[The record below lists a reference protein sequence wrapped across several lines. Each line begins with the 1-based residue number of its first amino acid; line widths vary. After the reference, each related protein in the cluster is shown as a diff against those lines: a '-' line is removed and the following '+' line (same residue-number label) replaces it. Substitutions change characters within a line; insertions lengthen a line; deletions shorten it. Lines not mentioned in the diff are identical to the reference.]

1 MKKTLSML
9 LAILMIMCMSVMA
22 FAANANDTSFTS
34 EWTDA
39 ADDAWAT
46 TDDSANAANV
56 DVGIKDGVAA
66 LVITG
71 NASAT
76 SGHNVGAWYANQIG
90 NASPRIT
97 EFDFSVNEGGVFHVR
112 GWNNN
117 VPGYSGFTIVG
128 GGGIKLVVNGDA
140 NVAPDV
146 DVTITPDTVH
156 NIRMENVHSTN
167 TAINGYTVGT
177 KYFLDGE
184 LIFTTTNGAYYNKL
198 SVCAGKNSTVKLYEI
213 RESGGIRS
221 WGSNCGVTT
230 NFTGKSIADIEAK
243 GILTGIGSSDANV
256 TAEIVSQ
263 TDDVYLALDRVGVTN
278 SGATA
283 LASMIYTLPAPATT
297 EEYNLNIDFIYK
309 GRNAPE
315 IRMVS
320 GNTWFTQ
327 MRISEGKI
335 QISSNNANANKYDIK
350 DDVYLAPFTKHTIT
364 ISGNPVGSSH
374 VFNILVDGRMVA
386 EGLTPISSGHINT
399 LPAQIQIYS
408 HQQTSLNGSLNT
420 NGSLFGGYYIKSI
433 TVTDPNAVPEL
444 APTVLDDR
452 EIRFDGKGE
461 NLTAS
466 MRFKASVT
474 PAQKLASAE
483 CGMLATRK
491 SFLTELDEELTFDL
505 GSDYYAYGVAYTVDD
520 NGEPIID
527 KIVENDD
534 NGNEIFAAVITG
546 IENTNEAQVN
556 EVIVVRPYI
565 KVING
570 DGVTYFY
577 GNTVEASLV
586 EIAAVID
593 TDELTDEQMANINSI
608 LALAK

>member
-22 FAANANDTSFTS
+22 FAANANDTAFTS
-34 EWTDA
+34 DWTDE

-66 LVITG
+66 LVLTG
-71 NASAT
+71 DASAT
-76 SGHNVGAWYANQIG
+76 GGHEVGAYYARTATNS
-90 NASPRIT
+90 SPRVV
-97 EFDFSVNEGGVFHVR
+97 EFDFSVNEGGIFHVR
-112 GWNNN
+112 GWNNTT
-117 VPGYSGFTIVG
+117 PGYGGFTVTG
-128 GGGIKLVVNGDA
+128 GAGIKLVVTGNT
-140 NVAPDV
+140 NVAPDQS
-146 DVTITPDTVH
+146 VTVSPDTVH
-156 NIRMENVHSTN
+156 TIRIENVHSAAC
-167 TAINGYTVGT
+167 AIGSLAVGT
-177 KYFLDGE
+177 KYYFDEE
-184 LIFTTTNGAYYNKL
+184 LIYTTTAADYQTKYSL
-198 SVCAGKNSTVKLYEI
+198 CAGPNSIVKVYEI
-213 RESGGIRS
+213 REYGAVQS

-230 NFTGKSIADIEAK
+230 NFTGKTIAEVEAE
-243 GILTGIGSSDANV
+243 GRLSGIGTTDENV

-263 TDDVYLALDRVGVTN
+263 TEDVYLALDRVGFTKG
-278 SGATA
+278 SSAA
-283 LASMIYTLPAPATT
+283 LASMIYSLSAPAMTA
-297 EEYNLNIDFIYK
+297 EYNLNIDFMYK
-309 GRNAPE
+309 GKNAPE
-315 IRMVS
+315 IRMVT
-320 GNTWFTQ
+320 GNSWFAQ
-327 MRISEGKI
+327 MRILDGKL
-335 QISSNNANANKYDIK
+335 QISKSANKYEVVDE
-350 DDVYLAPFTKHTIT
+350 VYLTPFTKHTLT

-374 VFNILVDGRMVA
+374 QFNILVDGRVVA
-386 EGLTPISSGHINT
+386 EGLTPISGGHINT

-408 HQQTSLNGSLNT
+408 HAQNAMNSSTGGT
-420 NGSLFGGYYIKSI
+420 NMHLCGGYYIKSI
-433 TVTDPNAVPEL
+433 TVTDPNAEPDM
-444 APTVLDDR
+444 APVILDDR
-452 EIRFDGKGE
+452 ELRFDGKGE

-483 CGMLATRK
+483 CGMLVTRK

-534 NGNEIFAAVITG
+534 DGNEIFAAVITG

-570 DGVTYFY
+570 DGVTCFY

-593 TDELTDEQMANINSI
+593 TNELTDEQMANINSI